1 MIMTNLVQIMKK
13 LDIIKKI
20 IKFFLIIF
28 FIFRKCLKI
37 IFFDK
42 KWEILYLNRVKLLY
56 IEDDK
61 DIQSIYIDILQE
73 YVDAVYCA
81 NDGEEGYELY
91 LRYKPDIILL
101 DINMPKI
108 DGLTLAKKIR
118 AIDKDVKIIIATAYG
133 EQDNLLQAIE
143 LYLIK
148 YILKP
153 IEIDVLKEAL
163 RKAIE
168 EIEQQ
173 KSNNDKYIFLLGKD
187 ILWDSKKEIL
197 IDNGVEIKLTKNER
211 KLLALLSSDANKV
224 FTFFEIFNH
233 ISYDDFDKEY
243 DANQIRALV
252 KLVRKKIPKDAIC
265 NVYGEGYKFNP
276 LR

>member
-1 MIMTNLVQIMKK
+1 
-13 LDIIKKI
+13 
-20 IKFFLIIF
+20 
-28 FIFRKCLKI
+28 
-37 IFFDK
+37 
-42 KWEILYLNRVKLLY
+42 LNRIKLLY

-61 DIQSIYIDILQE
+61 DIQSIYLDILQE
-73 YVDAVYCA
+73 YVYRVYCA

-91 LRYKPDIILL
+91 LSYRPDIILL

-108 DGLTLAKKIR
+108 DGLTLAKRIR
-118 AIDKDVKIIIATAYG
+118 DIDKEVKIIITTAYG
-133 EQDNLLQAIE
+133 EQEKLLKAIE

-153 IEIDVLKEAL
+153 IEIDILREAL
-163 RKAIE
+163 SKAVE
-168 EIEQQ
+168 EIEHQ
-173 KSNNDKYIFLLGKD
+173 KSNNKHIFLLDKDTIWNSKTESLTNNGK
-187 ILWDSKKEIL
+187 
-197 IDNGVEIKLTKNER
+197 EIKLTKNER
-211 KLLALLSSDANKV
+211 RLLSFLSLDKNKV

-233 ISYDDFDKEY
+233 LSYDDFDKEY

-252 KLVRKKIPKDAIC
+252 KLIRKKIPKDAIS

>member
-1 MIMTNLVQIMKK
+1 LNQI
-13 LDIIKKI
+13 
-20 IKFFLIIF
+20 
-28 FIFRKCLKI
+28 
-37 IFFDK
+37 
-42 KWEILYLNRVKLLY
+42 KLLY
-56 IEDDK
+56 IEDDN
-61 DIQSIYIDILQE
+61 DIQSIYLDILQE
-73 YVDAVYCA
+73 YADKVYCA

-91 LRYKPDIILL
+91 LSCRPDIILL

-118 AIDKDVKIIIATAYG
+118 EIDKEVKIIITTAYA
-133 EQDNLLQAIE
+133 EQDKLLKAIE

-153 IEIDVLKEAL
+153 IEISVLRDSL
-163 RKAIE
+163 SKAVE

-173 KSNNDKYIFLLGKD
+173 KGDNHKHIFLLDKD
-187 ILWDSKKEIL
+187 TLWNAKTETLTK
-197 IDNGVEIKLTKNER
+197 NGEEIKLTKNER
-211 KLLALLSSDANKV
+211 RLLSLLSLDKNKV

-233 ISYDDFDKEY
+233 LSYDDFDKEY

-252 KLVRKKIPKDAIC
+252 KLVRKKIPKEAIS